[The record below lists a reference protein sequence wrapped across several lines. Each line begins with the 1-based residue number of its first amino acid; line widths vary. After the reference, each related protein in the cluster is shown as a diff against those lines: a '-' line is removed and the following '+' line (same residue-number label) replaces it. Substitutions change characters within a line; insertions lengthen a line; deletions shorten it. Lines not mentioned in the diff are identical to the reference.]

1 VALIGESGSGKSTIV
16 QALLGVLPSNA
27 RIEAAHVDVDGV
39 RTQDGAGGIGE
50 KAWNQLRRGRV
61 AYVPQDPNIA
71 LNPVVRIGKQ
81 VAEAIRF
88 AEPQVEKLDREA
100 RAVELLERVGLE
112 DAERVHGSFPHQ
124 LSGGQRQRVLIAIAL
139 AGSPRL
145 IVADEPTSGLDV
157 EVQKRV
163 LDLLDQIVEETDV
176 AIVLVTHDLAVAA
189 RRTDRILVLRDGQ
202 VVERGA
208 TADVIAGPRAEYT
221 RQLIDAVPR
230 PRRGAVSRFDGA
242 GGDAGGAA
250 DGGAHVAVAGLTRTY
265 HLHDRRRGRVD
276 VHAAR
281 GVGFT
286 IGRGRTFGLVGQSG
300 SGKSTIARLLA
311 GIDAPDAGEVLIG
324 GRSLTQGTRRE
335 RRDVARNV
343 QYVFQN
349 PYGSLNPRHSIRRIL
364 VEPLEGLGIKPSAT
378 GTNRR
383 VREALDAVGL
393 PNDFLE
399 RRPPELSGGQR
410 QRVAIARGIIGRP
423 ELLVLDEPVSALDVS
438 VQAQVLDLLVDL
450 QREFGTT
457 YLFISHDLAVIS
469 QVADAVGV
477 LRRGELIEEGSP
489 GDLLENPREEYT
501 QRLVDAVPLLDPAH
515 PFV

>member
-1 VALIGESGSGKSTIV
+1 
-16 QALLGVLPSNA
+16 
-27 RIEAAHVDVDGV
+27 
-39 RTQDGAGGIGE
+39 
-50 KAWNQLRRGRV
+50 
-61 AYVPQDPNIA
+61 
-71 LNPVVRIGKQ
+71 
-81 VAEAIRF
+81 
-88 AEPQVEKLDREA
+88 
-100 RAVELLERVGLE
+100 
-112 DAERVHGSFPHQ
+112 
-124 LSGGQRQRVLIAIAL
+124 
-139 AGSPRL
+139 
-145 IVADEPTSGLDV
+145 
-157 EVQKRV
+157 
-163 LDLLDQIVEETDV
+163 
-176 AIVLVTHDLAVAA
+176 
-189 RRTDRILVLRDGQ
+189 
-202 VVERGA
+202 
-208 TADVIAGPRAEYT
+208 
-221 RQLIDAVPR
+221 
-230 PRRGAVSRFDGA
+230 
-242 GGDAGGAA
+242 
-250 DGGAHVAVAGLTRTY
+250 
-265 HLHDRRRGRVD
+265 
-276 VHAAR
+276 
-281 GVGFT
+281 
-286 IGRGRTFGLVGQSG
+286 
-300 SGKSTIARLLA
+300 
-311 GIDAPDAGEVLIG
+311 
-324 GRSLTQGTRRE
+324 
-335 RRDVARNV
+335 V

>member
-1 VALIGESGSGKSTIV
+1 MNDSHLLDVAALTVDYGAASDRGAGGTVHAVRKVSFSVSPGERVALIGESGSGKSTIV

-242 GGDAGGAA
+242 GGVDGSTSMPPAGSASPSAEDGPSDSSASPARASPRSPDCSPGSTPPTPGRCSSAA
-250 DGGAHVAVAGLTRTY
+250 D
-265 HLHDRRRGRVD
+265 
-276 VHAAR
+276 
-281 GVGFT
+281 
-286 IGRGRTFGLVGQSG
+286 
-300 SGKSTIARLLA
+300 
-311 GIDAPDAGEVLIG
+311 P
-324 GRSLTQGTRRE
+324 
-335 RRDVARNV
+335 
-343 QYVFQN
+343 
-349 PYGSLNPRHSIRRIL
+349 
-364 VEPLEGLGIKPSAT
+364 
-378 GTNRR
+378 
-383 VREALDAVGL
+383 
-393 PNDFLE
+393 
-399 RRPPELSGGQR
+399 
-410 QRVAIARGIIGRP
+410 
-423 ELLVLDEPVSALDVS
+423 
-438 VQAQVLDLLVDL
+438 
-450 QREFGTT
+450 
-457 YLFISHDLAVIS
+457 
-469 QVADAVGV
+469 
-477 LRRGELIEEGSP
+477 
-489 GDLLENPREEYT
+489 
-501 QRLVDAVPLLDPAH
+501 
-515 PFV
+515 